1 MRKKIITILFISI
14 NAVFAGNPY
23 FPLELGN
30 RWTYQSR
37 FLISVN
43 TYTETVIEEK
53 TYGQESYF
61 VLDNFRLQTS
71 VPLRAEGQKV
81 VTFVDG
87 VKYLMYDFTAD
98 VGTGWNAPDPP
109 MLMMGRM
116 TLVSKTDS
124 VLTPA
129 GAFLN
134 CFHFHHAFSGN
145 VYYDEWFAPGVG
157 IVKKNSRLLSGLI
170 ESVLVDHQVATA
182 VQDEPTEGLSGFRL
196 YGNYPN
202 PFNSS
207 TTVAFEAP
215 WGENVS
221 IQVLDCT
228 GRIVANLLDGTCK
241 EGVHQVVWNPPDQ
254 NSGVYL
260 IRMYCRRFTQTWKAV
275 LQK

>member
-43 TYTETVIEEK
+43 TYTETVIEVK
-53 TYGQESYF
+53 TFNEESYLVF
-61 VLDNFRLQTS
+61 DNFRLQTF
-71 VPLRAEGQKV
+71 VPFRAEGQKV

-87 VKYLMYDFTAD
+87 VKTLMYDFAAE
-98 VGTGWNAPDPP
+98 VGTAWNSPDPP

-182 VQDEPTEGLSGFRL
+182 VQDEPTEGLSGYRL

-207 TTVAFEAP
+207 TTVAFESP
-215 WGENVS
+215 WGEKVS

-228 GRIVANLLDGTCK
+228 GRIVANLLDGTCE

-260 IRMYCRRFTQTWKAV
+260 IRMYGRRFTQTWKAV